1 MFRKKTIALSI
12 CGLFS
17 MVGCA
22 SMSDQA
28 NWQVGPLYG
37 VNDGGNTSEQLYR
50 LGEYY
55 KGRVRYDQAI
65 KAYKAALDRDP
76 GLAEA
81 HNGLGVVYSRQGR
94 YGEAIREFHDAIA
107 IAPRSAYLYNNLG
120 YAYLLQG
127 SNERA
132 MEALEEARRLDPTNK
147 KVLRNL
153 IHARTADEQVNTK
166 TVRKP
171 AIARAST
178 TGPTVHSTQA
188 VMDKSAGSQSDVAI
202 VEVAPNVYELRER
215 NTGLEM
221 EKTVGLPARSGPS
234 PTQHNSFVQPESFRL
249 EVTNGNG
256 ITGMAARIAK
266 LLEGIGLKTALLT
279 NQLPFQ
285 QVSTEIQYR
294 DGYRLQAAKL
304 GAALQAPIDL
314 VKNDALRDDIHVR
327 LLLGRDIASE
337 AALFEGSSSTTS
349 IAELQNIRLE
359 VSNGN
364 GVEGL
369 AARVAKQL
377 NHVGVTTTLLT
388 NQRPFDQVTTEIQY
402 REGYRSAATGL
413 GATLKVPMA
422 VVKKDDL
429 RSDIQVRL
437 VLGEDVHNEGTLFGS
452 SDSKVRVASHG
463 DVKEVR

>member
-1 MFRKKTIALSI
+1 MLRKTTIALSI

-22 SMSDQA
+22 STSDQA
-28 NWQVGPLYG
+28 DWHVEPFYG
-37 VNDGGNTSEQLYR
+37 VNHSSETPEQLYR
-50 LGEYY
+50 LGQYY
-55 KGRVRYDQAI
+55 KARVRYDEAI
-65 KAYKAALDRDP
+65 AAYKAALERDP
-76 GLAEA
+76 SFAEA
-81 HNGLGVVYSRQGR
+81 HSGLGVVYARQGR
-94 YGEAIREFHDAIA
+94 YEQAIREFQDAIA

-132 MEALEEARRLDPTNK
+132 TKALEEARRLDSRNK
-147 KVLRNL
+147 KVQRNL
-153 IHARTADEQVNTK
+153 TLARKNGEQTK
-166 TVRKP
+166 TNNIQRPVAAKP
-171 AIARAST
+171 SKGARENSAKD
-178 TGPTVHSTQA
+178 V
-188 VMDKSAGSQSDVAI
+188 VDKSPGVQPDVAL
-202 VEVAPNVYELRER
+202 VAVAPNVYELREQNIR
-215 NTGLEM
+215 LT
-221 EKTVGLPARSGPS
+221 EKKAVASPATPAKSLDHS
-234 PTQHNSFVQPESFRL
+234 NSVVQAEPFRL
-249 EVTNGNG
+249 EVSNGNG
-256 ITGMAARIAK
+256 ITGMARRVAK
-266 LLEGIGLKTALLT
+266 SLKGIGLETALLT

-294 DGYRLQAAKL
+294 DGYRSQAARL

-314 VKNDALRDDIHVR
+314 VKNDALRNDIDIR
-327 LLLGRDIASE
+327 LLLGRDVASE
-337 AALFEGSSSTTS
+337 AALLEGSSSKTS
-349 IAELQNIRLE
+349 IAELQNMRLE

-377 NHVGVTTTLLT
+377 NHAGVKTALLT
-388 NQRPFDQVTTEIQY
+388 NQRPFDQETTEIQY

-429 RSDIQVRL
+429 RGDIQVRL
-437 VLGEDVHNEGTLFGS
+437 VLGKDVHNEGALFGA

-463 DVKEVR
+463 DVKDVR